1 MNHEEAMMNAQIP
14 VPDDLY
20 HPIPPLPCPP
30 WGPDDERTTAHA
42 SAYARWWLL
51 SFMAMNRAGQS
62 EALAA
67 LEARRCCAF
76 HEAGRGLIVRELLA
90 ARGEDRE
97 DA

>member
-1 MNHEEAMMNAQIP
+1 MNDHQEVVYET
-14 VPDDLY
+14 L
-20 HPIPPLPCPP
+20 PPLPCPP
-30 WGPDDERTTAHA
+30 WRRDDATGKEQIDAHA
-42 SAYARWWLL
+42 PVYARLWLL
-51 SFMAMNRAGQS
+51 SFMAMNRADQS

-67 LEARRCCAF
+67 LGARRCCAF